1 MSTAYY
7 AYLRIPENIKR
18 QMCEAI
24 EADNIDEVLN
34 IAEDVSPKVKIR
46 IGQRSGGWK
55 FLWNPYNEYLES
67 LNKKS
72 IIQFVNRD
80 DVIIKNEYDEVQ
92 DKDEFLSMAFE
103 WNKNNKL
110 DSVKYMYMYPNVE
123 KYNTVQYQKDACKKL
138 NMFIDFKNSWQTD
151 FYSDKLRWTIFE

>member
-7 AYLRIPENIKR
+7 AYLRIPENVKS

-67 LNKKS
+67 LDKKS

-80 DVIIKNEYDEVQ
+80 DVIIKNEYDEAQ

-110 DSVKYMYMYPNVE
+110 DSVKYMYMYPNAE

>member
-7 AYLRIPENIKR
+7 AYLRIPEDVKT

-24 EADNIDEVLN
+24 EANDIDEVLN
-34 IAEDVSPKVKIR
+34 IAEEVSPKVKIR
-46 IGQRSGGWK
+46 IGQCLGGWK
-55 FLWNPYNEYLES
+55 FLWNPYNDYLDS
-67 LNKKS
+67 LDKKS

-80 DVIIKNEYDEVQ
+80 DVIIKNEYNELQ
-92 DKDEFLSMAFE
+92 DKSAFLSMAFE

-110 DSVKYMYMYPNVE
+110 DSVKYMEMYPNAE
-123 KYNTVQYQKDACKKL
+123 KYNVVRCQKDACKKL